1 MLDTLIHESPGGK
14 TEKTFFGGEVK
25 TNSSP
30 DKDAIA
36 VGDIPTTH
44 EMKYIFSP
52 TAAVDAG

>member
-1 MLDTLIHESPGGK
+1 MHESPGGK

-52 TAAVDAG
+52 TAAVDTV